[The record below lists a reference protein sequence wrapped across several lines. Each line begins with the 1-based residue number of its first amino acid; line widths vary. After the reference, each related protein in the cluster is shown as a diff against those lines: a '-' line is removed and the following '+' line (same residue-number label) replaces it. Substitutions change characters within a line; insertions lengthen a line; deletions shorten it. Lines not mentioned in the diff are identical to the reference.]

1 MTDTVNKSVEP
12 PDVITQ
18 YETLRATALG
28 AALPPESRAGLLL
41 FLRRGMWEWART
53 VATMSTF
60 EQQPSGPRPSNWK
73 APEESRRVIH
83 IFAAMAIKAD
93 YQGAAP

>member
-1 MTDTVNKSVEP
+1 MTSAENNSAEP
-12 PDVITQ
+12 VGVVAQ
-18 YETLRATALG
+18 YETLRTTALG
-28 AALPPESRAGLLL
+28 AALPSESRAELLL

-60 EQQPSGPRPSNWK
+60 EQPSGPRPSNWK
-73 APEESRRVIH
+73 APEESRTVIH